1 MDASVWYLV
10 LGGLLGSALI
20 SVGGLAVVAFL
31 LVRLP
36 TNYFCHSRPR
46 DFWIDRHPVIRWTGL
61 IVKNVLGVFAVVLGV
76 ILTMPGIPGPGVLII
91 FVGIMLLDFP
101 RKREWE
107 RRLVSRPR
115 ILGTINQLRTRYG
128 KRSEERRVGK
138 E

>member
-1 MDASVWYLV
+1 MEASVWYLV
-10 LGGLLGSALI
+10 IGGILGSALI

-128 KRSEERRVGK
+128 KPPLFLD
-138 E
+138 